1 MDPRS
6 FQSGAEPGDLGDG
19 CDGMSPVG
27 SMGKALSP
35 GGGLQ
40 TKSPEAEA
48 KCKIS
53 VHFKQRFPVE
63 KLGFNEYSLSS
74 ILVQTHISK
83 EILNFQRRGLN
94 LPSGYAS
101 GNW

>member
-27 SMGKALSP
+27 YRGKALSP

-63 KLGFNEYSLSS
+63 KLGFNEYKQYSCAN
-74 ILVQTHISK
+74 THIKRNS
-83 EILNFQRRGLN
+83 ELSTEGVEPPLWVRQ
-94 LPSGYAS
+94 
-101 GNW
+101 W